1 MTDRLEN
8 GLYDATLWHRPG
20 RGPRYLQLYRHIAE
34 AITGGTL
41 ETGSQLPPEREL
53 AALADVS
60 RVTVRKAITHL
71 VNEGLVEQR
80 QGAGSFV
87 QPPGPKLE
95 QSLSALTSFTEYMQQ
110 RGKTSTSQIIDCGL
124 YQPTPDETVALGIS
138 SHETVARV
146 QRLRSADGTAMALE
160 NSSLPRDI
168 LPEPEKV
175 TTSLYEVLRDNGVS
189 PTRAIQRI
197 TAVNLAA
204 DEARLLNLA
213 IGAAV
218 LQIDRTGYLAS
229 GRPVEFTRGLYRS
242 DIYDFVSE
250 LRLET

>member
-1 MTDRLEN
+1 MTVSTEAN
-8 GLYDATLWHRPG
+8 LYETTAWYRTG

-41 ETGSQLPPEREL
+41 EPGSQLPPERDM

-60 RVTVRKAITHL
+60 RVTVRKAITNL
-71 VNEGLVEQR
+71 VNDGLIEQR

-87 QPPGPKLE
+87 QTPGPKLE

-110 RGKTSTSQIIDCGL
+110 RGKTSTSQIIECGL
-124 YQPTPDETVALGIS
+124 FQPTPDETVALGIS
-138 SHETVARV
+138 SHETVARI

-160 NSSLPRDI
+160 KSSLPRDI

-175 TTSLYEVLRDNGVS
+175 TTSLYTVLRANGAS
-189 PTRAIQRI
+189 PSRAIQRI

-204 DEARLLNLA
+204 DEARLMNLA

-229 GRPVEFTRGLYRS
+229 GRPIEFTRGLYRS